1 MMQAFAYKHLVPAED
16 LRLVRADRPRS
27 QGPAGR
33 AAGNSSPKIPP
44 VGRRNFQTS
53 LTILGEQ
60 PVKIP
65 AGGTAEVRIRMAWAD
80 PRTETQIE
88 LSDPPEGIVLDKV
101 SRNDRELTLVLQG
114 DAGKAKPGLKGNL
127 IANVFQKGTQTT
139 KEGKT
144 REYRSFMGP
153 APAIPFEIVQP

>member
-1 MMQAFAYKHLVPAED
+1 
-16 LRLVRADRPRS
+16 
-27 QGPAGR
+27 
-33 AAGNSSPKIPP
+33 
-44 VGRRNFQTS
+44 
-53 LTILGEQ
+53 
-60 PVKIP
+60 
-65 AGGTAEVRIRMAWAD
+65 MAWAD

-101 SRNDRELTLVLQG
+101 SRNDRELTLVLHG
-114 DAGKAKPGLKGNL
+114 DAGKAQPGLKGNL

-153 APAIPFEIVQP
+153 APAIPFEIVEQ